1 MEKIEEKQRKSSRHI
16 GMDQKSRLVLWA
28 LNLLA
33 CADPM
38 ILYQLSEQGDLIP
51 LLVYRIGMPLVWGML
66 WAVFVQNFKKS
77 LWDRE
82 SRKQAWTM
90 MLAMLVLNVLSVSV
104 ALSRQ
109 GSLAVYSLILIGL
122 YLGKIV
128 ARKLS

>member
-1 MEKIEEKQRKSSRHI
+1 
-16 GMDQKSRLVLWA
+16 
-28 LNLLA
+28 
-33 CADPM
+33 
-38 ILYQLSEQGDLIP
+38 
-51 LLVYRIGMPLVWGML
+51 MPLVWGML

-128 ARKLS
+128 ERKLS

>member
-1 MEKIEEKQRKSSRHI
+1 MDERSGRRSGHT
-16 GMDQKSRLVLWA
+16 GMDSRSRVILWVI
-28 LNLLA
+28 NLLA
-33 CADPM
+33 CADPS
-38 ILYQLSEQGDLIP
+38 ILYRLSGQEALRP
-51 LLVYRIGMPLVWGML
+51 LLTYRIGMPLIWGLL
-66 WAVFVQNFKKS
+66 WAAFAGTFKKS

-109 GSLAVYSLILIGL
+109 GNLAVYSLILIGL

-128 ARKLS
+128 ERKLS

>member
-1 MEKIEEKQRKSSRHI
+1 MGKIEEKQKKSFRHT

-38 ILYQLSEQGDLIP
+38 ILYRLSGQGEFMP
-51 LLVYRIGMPLVWGML
+51 LLAYRIGMPLVWGAL
-66 WAVFVQNFKKS
+66 WAVFAKNFKKS

-90 MLAMLVLNVLSVSV
+90 MLAMLVLNALSVSV

-128 ARKLS
+128 ERKLS